1 VTYVAEMLR
10 SAQLVRPSIILV
22 PRRLLR
28 RSTDGADDPSPSETV
43 DDNLRPHVT
52 FKLQASGTWG
62 ADDLRENN
70 ISLLSGT
77 GPVPAYITRL
87 QERLSQKRLVTES
100 EAVSAPDF
108 FLFFIFFVF
117 LYFFVGEGGRNASCT
132 VALLGAVCGTLVRL
146 AIEPIYSLDNSA
158 ARPTH

>member
-43 DDNLRPHVT
+43 DDNLRLHVT

-87 QERLSQKRLVTES
+87 QERLSQKRLVTEG

-108 FLFFIFFVF
+108 YFILFFRFSFFF
-117 LYFFVGEGGRNASCT
+117 CGGRGEKC
-132 VALLGAVCGTLVRL
+132 VMHRRALGRRVWDSGAAC
-146 AIEPIYSLDNSA
+146 
-158 ARPTH
+158 H